1 MIEPIVV
8 AAVAVVT
15 GGYTV
20 LSALHR
26 RVSNVDNR
34 LDRIELTLAK
44 DYLPRDEFMVSQKKL
59 EDHMVRIEEKLDR
72 FIEVAQRRPPAQ
84 F

>member
-44 DYLPRDEFMVSQKKL
+44 DYLPRDEFMASQKKL